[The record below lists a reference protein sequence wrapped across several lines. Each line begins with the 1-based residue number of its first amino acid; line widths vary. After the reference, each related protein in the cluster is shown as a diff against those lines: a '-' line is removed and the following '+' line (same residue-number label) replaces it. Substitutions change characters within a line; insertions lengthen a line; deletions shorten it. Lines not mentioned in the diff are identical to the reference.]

1 MTTDATVVTA
11 SSRTDT
17 ALLLTGILQMTEEY
31 AAEDKQYLAYALDTA
46 VRVHHGQILDEP
58 PGPYSNLRLDRV
70 LRNTLCLL
78 RWGVTDM
85 QILLCSVLHDTL
97 DEALNE
103 SIRVWRSRQDG
114 SRPRDAARRDRAGAA
129 GTAGMIQDWLE
140 FDFGSSIYE
149 LLEKASYSLEN
160 SRRGSQAD
168 RALKYAR
175 HAVKQVGQPGHDRRY
190 LLLETPNLVDRVT
203 CLFGRYGIIAHP
215 GAAALGAAYLPAVEA
230 FRSAAWDTP
239 EIADLSHVWSQGP
252 VILLPAGRMPRLRC
266 ALDEARDALK
276 RLLG

>member
-1 MTTDATVVTA
+1 MTPDSPAATG

-17 ALLLTGILQMTEEY
+17 ALLLAGILQLTEEF
-31 AAEDKQYLAYALDTA
+31 ADADKEYLGYALDSA
-46 VRVHHGQILDEP
+46 VRVHHSQILDEP
-58 PGPYSNLRLDRV
+58 PGPFSNLRLDRV

-85 QILLCSVLHDTL
+85 GVLLCSVLHDTL

-103 SIRVWRSRQDG
+103 TVRIWDAKRE
-114 SRPRDAARRDRAGAA
+114 RPRGNLDGFSSGDKVA
-129 GTAGMIQDWLE
+129 MIQDWLE
-140 FDFGSSIYE
+140 FDFGSRIYD
-149 LLEKASYSLEN
+149 LLEMASYSLEH

-168 RALKYAR
+168 RALRYAR
-175 HAVKQVGQPGHDRRY
+175 HAAEQLGRDPRF
-190 LLLETPNLVDRVT
+190 LLLETPNLVDRVN

-215 GAAALGAAYLPAVEA
+215 GAAELGAAYLSAVEA
-230 FRSAAWDTP
+230 FRLAAWDTA

-252 VILLPAGRMPRLRC
+252 QVLLPAGRMPRLRC
-266 ALDEARDALK
+266 ALDEAHEALK